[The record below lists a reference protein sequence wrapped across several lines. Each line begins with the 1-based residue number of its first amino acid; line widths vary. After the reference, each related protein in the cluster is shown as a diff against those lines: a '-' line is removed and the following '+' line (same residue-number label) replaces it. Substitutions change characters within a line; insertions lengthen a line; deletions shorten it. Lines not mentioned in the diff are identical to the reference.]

1 MLSLKNNNSYTNKSN
16 SNRTSSLNFKNKLQ
30 IVIFNYKL
38 SQIRYWIVRLQSSII
53 NNYVMKLVPMINY
66 SKILI
71 LHK

>member
-1 MLSLKNNNSYTNKSN
+1 MQSLKKNNSYTNKSN

>member
-38 SQIRYWIVRLQSSII
+38 SQILYWIVRLQSSII